1 MRSLWMKS
9 KPWCPYK
16 DGTGYQGHG
25 RTPERTPWK
34 TGRDWVTQPRPNT
47 ASVPGKHQ
55 WLGEW
60 HSPSSSPSTSRGNQP
75 RWHLDFGSLALWQW
89 RNKFLLAL
97 GHPVQGVLL
106 GKPQETN
113 AGRVCVSVLT
123 YTARVHWEGRHISHV
138 DPLDVLNQQ
147 TEQRQVESG
156 YPRLMALEQRCTV

>member
-25 RTPERTPWK
+25 RTPDRTPWK

-55 WLGEW
+55 CLGEW

-97 GHPVQGVLL
+97 GHPVRGVLL
-106 GKPQETN
+106 GKLQETN

-123 YTARVHWEGRHISHV
+123 YTARVHREGRHISHV